1 MKFRIVS
8 LLFLAKQ
15 TRVVNS
21 GAFAELELQRGAAG
35 ATPVPCVASSQ
46 LLQWNALFR
55 FREEVD
61 SNVVILQ
68 PWVVFF

>member
-46 LLQWNALFR
+46 PLQSNALGKKSTQMLSFC
-55 FREEVD
+55 
-61 SNVVILQ
+61 SLG
-68 PWVVFF
+68 

>member
-1 MKFRIVS
+1 MGG
-8 LLFLAKQ
+8 LFKGRFGGVREVIGV
-15 TRVVNS
+15 RV
-21 GAFAELELQRGAAG
+21 ELELQRGAAG